1 MSVKEAEWQ
10 HKSGLILGTL
20 FIHAASVTV
29 WVLSGFTLLG
39 LFAFCHCV
47 CLSGS
52 SLLKFR
58 KQNLGLISLIFF
70 FFQWPFPTVLMWD
83 LRTNQH
89 SLFFCLGIVPIPP
102 LNAVTFLVCLP
113 SANYWRWRL
122 WSHSLRNKAS
132 VKLKKTE
139 LLWVFIGICA
149 ELIEFIVL

>member
-1 MSVKEAEWQ
+1 MASEEQKLRPLCHSQLQLCMSVKEAEWQ

-39 LFAFCHCV
+39 LFAFYHCV

-70 FFQWPFPTVLMWD
+70 LMTFSNSPHVRSENKSALPVLLPWHCP
-83 LRTNQH
+83 H
-89 SLFFCLGIVPIPP
+89 SPIKCCNLPCMPP
-102 LNAVTFLVCLP
+102 LCKLL
-113 SANYWRWRL
+113 
-122 WSHSLRNKAS
+122 K
-132 VKLKKTE
+132 VKTVKSQLKK
-139 LLWVFIGICA
+139 
-149 ELIEFIVL
+149 